1 MTKNRYMQKA
11 IQFLDTHNER
21 FLEELFQLLRIKS
34 VSTDDKYKD
43 EVIKAAQEVRNR
55 LEEAGAD
62 HCEVMPTAGHPVV
75 YADKIIDEK
84 LPTVVVYG
92 HYDVQPAD
100 PVELWDT
107 DPFDPQI
114 RKTDIHP
121 DGAIFAR
128 GSADDKGQ
136 MFMHVKAFEAMM
148 KTNSLPCNVKFMIE
162 GEEEVGSPSLP
173 VFLTENKEKLAG
185 DVILISDTGLLSLEQ
200 PSITTG
206 LRGMS
211 YVEVTVTGPNRDLHS
226 GLYGGSV
233 ANPINILSQL
243 IADLHDDDNHIN
255 IPGFYDDVEEVSPD
269 ERQAI
274 AKSPFDEDQ
283 YKKELGIEAVWGEK
297 GYSTQER
304 SSIRPSLD
312 CNGIWGGY
320 TQPGAKT
327 IIPSKAHAKIS
338 MRLVPG
344 QDPYAITEL
353 IGNHLRNVAP
363 DYVKIEVNYLHGG
376 IPYVCPIDTP
386 EYKAA
391 ANAMKESFQKEPIPL
406 RSGGSI
412 PIVALFEQTLK
423 MKSVLLGF
431 GLNSDAIHSPN
442 EHFGL
447 RNFKIGQ
454 ETICRFYEHYAG
466 LKKQ

>member
-1 MTKNRYMQKA
+1 MQKA
-11 IQFLDTHNER
+11 IQYLGDNNKR

-34 VSTDDKYKD
+34 VSTDENYKED
-43 EVIKAAQEVRNR
+43 VVKAAEEVKNR
-55 LEEAGAD
+55 LSEAGAD
-62 HCEVMPTAGHPVV
+62 NCEVMPTIGHPVV
-75 YADKIIDEK
+75 YAEKIIDEN

-114 RKTDIHP
+114 RKTENHP

-136 MFMHVKAFEAMM
+136 MYMHVKAFEAMM
-148 KTNSLPCNVKFMIE
+148 KTDSLPCNVKFMIE
-162 GEEEVGSPSLP
+162 GEEEIGSPSLP

-211 YVEVTVTGPNRDLHS
+211 YVEVTVKGPNRDLHS

-243 IADLHDDDNHIN
+243 IADLHDEDNHIN
-255 IPGFYDDVEEVSPD
+255 IPGFYDDVEEVSAA
-269 ERQAI
+269 EREAM
-274 AKSPFDEDQ
+274 AKSPFDEEK
-283 YKKELGIEAVWGEK
+283 YKKELGINAVWGEK

-327 IIPSKAHAKIS
+327 IIPSEAHAKIS

-344 QDPYAITEL
+344 QNPEAITEL
-353 IGNHLRNVAP
+353 IGKHLRDVAP
-363 DYVKIEVNYLHGG
+363 DYVTVEVNYLHGG
-376 IPYVCPIDTP
+376 IPYVCPVDTP
-386 EYKAA
+386 EYQAA
-391 ANAMKESFQKEPIPL
+391 ANAMKDSFNKEPIPL

-412 PIVALFEQTLK
+412 PIVALFEQILG

-447 RNFKIGQ
+447 KNFKIGQ
-454 ETICRFYEHYAG
+454 ETICRFYGHYAK
-466 LKKQ
+466 LK